1 MDFYENKGNREEIRK
16 TLSLFVKNLL
26 PRLDATD
33 TQGVQ
38 VGFVPLVRLL
48 PDPVKTLD
56 GLISFVAAE
65 AGEDGNGLISRLGK
79 QIRETVMVI
88 SGIDPERDEPGRK
101 QFIMPS
107 AHKDK
112 YTPEQLVQLYLKNT
126 PFVDFFNIPLPFTI
140 PLRTRFAHMHIV
152 GGSGHGKTQTLQN
165 LFLTDL
171 EKVGSGERTVIVI
184 DSQGDLIH
192 NILKLEAVGDIL
204 DRVVLIYPKDIKH
217 PPALNLF
224 DFGLDRLQE
233 YNEADR
239 EMLVNGAISLYEYM
253 FGAILGAELTA
264 KQGVIFGYLARLLLV
279 VPGATIDTLI
289 DFLEEPETVR
299 PFLAKLDHP
308 LTRRFFERQFFNK
321 SFDDTREQ
329 ILYRIYDVLKT
340 DTIARMFRNKRNKVN
355 LFEAMNR
362 GSLVLIH
369 TAKDLL
375 KQEGT
380 EILGRFFISL
390 IAQAA
395 QERAAL
401 PIDRPDANLCLHR

>member
-1 MDFYENKGNREEIRK
+1 MGDAAGDVLVNAGENTGEHVSPGRIKDKIATARMMRGDKKELYNKHEILLKYSDQAKDICNDLSQLAVGKAAVDAHSQTEKIANQLCQDILIYEGYFPLTEIDFTENISLGDIWKLTETVQRQLNFYENKGNREEIRK
-16 TLSLFVKNLL
+16 TLSLFVKNLF

-33 TQGVQ
+33 TQGVH

-65 AGEDGNGLISRLGK
+65 AGEDGNGLISRLGQ
-79 QIRETVMVI
+79 QIRETHMVI

-101 QFIMPS
+101 PFIMPS

-126 PFVDFFNIPLPFTI
+126 PFVDFFNMPLPFTI

-171 EKVGSGERTVIVI
+171 EKVGSGERSVIVI

-224 DFGLDRLQE
+224 DFGLDRLHE
-233 YNEADR
+233 YNDAER

-264 KQGVIFGYLARLLLV
+264 KQGVIFGYLARLLLDS
-279 VPGATIDTLI
+279 P
-289 DFLEEPETVR
+289 
-299 PFLAKLDHP
+299 
-308 LTRRFFERQFFNK
+308 RR
-321 SFDDTREQ
+321 D
-329 ILYRIYDVLKT
+329 Y
-340 DTIARMFRNKRNKVN
+340 
-355 LFEAMNR
+355 
-362 GSLVLIH
+362 
-369 TAKDLL
+369 
-375 KQEGT
+375 
-380 EILGRFFISL
+380 
-390 IAQAA
+390 
-395 QERAAL
+395 
-401 PIDRPDANLCLHR
+401 